1 MIKQSQMSPDVLIY
15 IQSIKKFFTEN
26 VTAQKY
32 FAIEGN
38 EEKFYNNV
46 SEISQKNYEE
56 NGDPE
61 LSVEQFEELRNLIST
76 NPEEGTV
83 VTRAAFINIGNLGYM
98 SLN

>member
-1 MIKQSQMSPDVLIY
+1 MSPDVLIY

-32 FAIEGN
+32 FDIEGN

-46 SEISQKNYEE
+46 SEVSQKNYEE

-76 NPEEGTV
+76 NPEEGTI